1 MRLAGRILG
10 LTVGLFGAAMIATG
24 CHGALEPYTPAAADS
39 LGHPE
44 PGLFRE
50 AATVVTAIN
59 FENRADAE
67 VIVVRTTGAP
77 PEVRAS
83 QGQDSRRVSLHI
95 TQTRLDTGFAVA
107 SLQDHNGSVTRI
119 QAVERIRR
127 LEPLVMIKVH
137 LSRAARF
144 EVAQENGTVL
154 LSLADR

>member
-10 LTVGLFGAAMIATG
+10 LTVGLFAAAMIAAG
-24 CHGALEPYTPAAADS
+24 CHGASEPYPPNATDVLEQPAPS
-39 LGHPE
+39 
-44 PGLFRE
+44 LFRE

-83 QGQDSRRVSLHI
+83 QGQDSRRVSLHMPG
-95 TQTRLDTGFAVA
+95 TRLDTGLAVA
-107 SLQDHNGSVTRI
+107 SPQDHSGSVTRI
-119 QAVERIRR
+119 EAVERIRR
-127 LEPLVMIKVH
+127 LEPLVIIKVH
-137 LSRAARF
+137 LSKAARF

-154 LSLADR
+154 LSLANR